1 MFMTFCSYYWLILN
15 LNIDDTGLVKEN
27 KIKHTFHHII
37 KPYYFHII
45 LLFLFETKNEFSF
58 SKLVIPVYTL
68 LLFKLLVYNSKH
80 CSPTSWGSKSSL
92 Y

>member
-27 KIKHTFHHII
+27 KTKHTFHHII
-37 KPYYFHII
+37 FHII

-58 SKLVIPVYTL
+58 SKLVIPV
-68 LLFKLLVYNSKH
+68 
-80 CSPTSWGSKSSL
+80 
-92 Y
+92 